1 MKTYRITI
9 KTKYMNL
16 GFTEQ
21 GSTIGNAVLM
31 ALDEA
36 WEQCGIDVDDVLD
49 VEVVPW

>member
-1 MKTYRITI
+1 MKTYRIII
-9 KTKYMNL
+9 KTEYMNL

-36 WEQCGIDVDDVLD
+36 WMQCGIEAEDVLD